1 MMTIMDRSILYQI
14 NSLEKPQKIS
24 GFLKEKGYSRQ
35 NLVDLRKDEQAI
47 CLNGTYVHMN
57 HMLAEGDVLTVWIR
71 ETDNSGQIRPVKL
84 PFAIVYED
92 EDLLVINKPAGMPVH
107 PSRGNPDNS
116 LGNAL
121 AWYFKEQGVP
131 FVFRCINRLDRDTTG
146 ALILAK
152 NPLSAAILSVQMK
165 KRQILRTYLALVDGL
180 LPDSGTINAPIARM
194 EGSVITREVN
204 FGTGESAITHYE
216 RLAAGKEYSLAE
228 LHLETGRTHQIRVHM
243 KYIGHPLP
251 GDYLYNPDYRR
262 INRQPLH
269 SYQLEFT
276 HPITGKVMLFTAPL
290 PIDFISAFYS
300 NSLK

>member
-1 MMTIMDRSILYQI
+1 
-14 NSLEKPQKIS
+14 
-24 GFLKEKGYSRQ
+24 
-35 NLVDLRKDEQAI
+35 
-47 CLNGTYVHMN
+47 
-57 HMLAEGDVLTVWIR
+57 
-71 ETDNSGQIRPVKL
+71 
-84 PFAIVYED
+84 
-92 EDLLVINKPAGMPVH
+92 
-107 PSRGNPDNS
+107 
-116 LGNAL
+116 
-121 AWYFKEQGVP
+121 
-131 FVFRCINRLDRDTTG
+131 
-146 ALILAK
+146 
-152 NPLSAAILSVQMK
+152 MK

-204 FGTGESAITHYE
+204 FETGESAITHYE

-276 HPITGKVMLFTAPL
+276 HPTTGKVMLFTAPL

-300 NSLK
+300 NPLK

>member
-1 MMTIMDRSILYQI
+1 MNVILTYKITESESGRSIAA
-14 NSLEKPQKIS
+14 
-24 GFLKEKGYSRQ
+24 FLLDSGYSSR
-35 NLVDLRKDEQAI
+35 LVVHLRNTAESFFLNGKIVYSNTILQPGD
-47 CLNGTYVHMN
+47 CLNVHVTEKK
-57 HMLAEGDVLTVWIR
+57 ASE
-71 ETDNSGQIRPVKL
+71 QIVPVPADL
-84 PFAIVYED
+84 SVVYED
-92 EDLLVINKPAGMPVH
+92 EHVLVIDKPAGIPVH
-107 PSRGNPDNS
+107 PSQGHYENT
-116 LGNAL
+116 LANAI
-121 AWYFKEQGVP
+121 AWYYRNEETP
-131 FVFRCINRLDRDTTG
+131 FVFRAVNRLDRDTTG

-276 HPITGKVMLFTAPL
+276 HPTTGKVMLFTAPL

-300 NSLK
+300 NPLK